1 MAKKP
6 QSRAGIDDV
15 VLMPVSPSHQ
25 KKRRR
30 LLMVGAAVSALV
42 LFVAGLW
49 VGNSGSLDTSATN
62 QRLRAEL
69 KSKKRELDAARNE
82 LALYRTDTE
91 VTRQARETLRQEIK
105 GLRDQAAEL
114 EEAVAFYK
122 NVMAPVGTEGGLQI
136 EKATLQPTDEPN
148 LYSYKVVLVQAGD
161 NRNYLSGDIRLTLKG
176 TRDAEAFAL
185 TGEDWLADGSETR
198 FRFRYFQELSGRF
211 RLPEG
216 VEIGTLDVEAES
228 GGRSR
233 HQIQKTIKWQ

>member
-1 MAKKP
+1 MMWYSCRSVLP
-6 QSRAGIDDV
+6 SRRNAV
-15 VLMPVSPSHQ
+15 VCLWWG
-25 KKRRR
+25 RRC
-30 LLMVGAAVSALV
+30 LLV

-105 GLRDQAAEL
+105 GLRDQTAEL

-122 NVMAPVGTEGGLQI
+122 NVMAPGSEGGLQI

-161 NRNYLSGDIRLTLKG
+161 NRNYLSGDISLTLKG
-176 TRDAEAFAL
+176 TRDGEAFAL
-185 TGEDWLADGSETR
+185 TGEDWLADGGETR
-198 FRFRYFQELSGRF
+198 FGFAIFRS
-211 RLPEG
+211 
-216 VEIGTLDVEAES
+216 
-228 GGRSR
+228 
-233 HQIQKTIKWQ
+233 